1 MEITA
6 TEIAFL
12 ALLLFIGL
20 LVYLKVPQQIAG
32 ALDQK
37 SQAIAHELHEARR
50 LREEAEKLH
59 AEYEAKRAAAESE
72 AKAIIEAAKAQ
83 AALVAE
89 ETRQSM
95 MAAMRSSSPISVLC
109 THERPDASGA
119 GRGRRARD
127 AEQVRLKL
135 ITRAARA
142 AGGEFGTQSGGA
154 FGVALLFEQTR
165 EADNAAFVQRRAV

>member
-12 ALLLFIGL
+12 ALLMFIGL

-72 AKAIIEAAKAQ
+72 AKAIVAAAKEQ
-83 AALVAE
+83 AAMVAE

-95 MAAMRSSSPISVLC
+95 MAAMARREEQAEDRI
-109 THERPDASGA
+109 ASAGA
-119 GRGRRARD
+119 KAAD
-127 AEQVRLKL
+127 EV
-135 ITRAARA
+135 RAAA
-142 AGGEFGTQSGGA
+142 AEAAIAAAERMIRERMNDDAQAALVRDGVGEMARKFG
-154 FGVALLFEQTR
+154 
-165 EADNAAFVQRRAV
+165 